1 MWQTVKGVFGGS
13 KKEKAGK
20 DNDEKV
26 KSKGVVEKGGK
37 GFSNGQQGGGKSGKI
52 RHVLGGQ
59 PTSKEEGSGIIRT
72 EVDLPQL
79 GSNSQKK
86 LAFLLDNV
94 YSHHQSH
101 FKLTNPQLSLTFI
114 QVLTEEEC
122 VQLIKE
128 TEDIGYEP
136 ALLNIGAGNQILE
149 TRVRHFP
156 YQGQQRVE

>member
-37 GFSNGQQGGGKSGKI
+37 DFSNGQQGGGKSGKI

-72 EVDLPQL
+72 EVDLPWL
-79 GSNSQKK
+79 RTS
-86 LAFLLDNV
+86 
-94 YSHHQSH
+94 
-101 FKLTNPQLSLTFI
+101 TPQ
-114 QVLTEEEC
+114 
-122 VQLIKE
+122 
-128 TEDIGYEP
+128 YW
-136 ALLNIGAGNQILE
+136 
-149 TRVRHFP
+149 R
-156 YQGQQRVE
+156 GQPDS